1 MTTAIAPEPAPITFE
16 DGALSPHYPAKMR
29 DWTPE
34 QRSRAAKW
42 GWRNRKDERLHVIRR
57 TNLLLAT
64 GNPRVLRLLAC
75 ERAETTLPI
84 WEARFPGDV
93 RLLALLQVARRYA
106 NGEASE
112 AERLAAS
119 RLAVEVCR
127 AIEPPEG
134 LLRRFDPAYAMT
146 NAVGFCLWRAAGQA
160 LYHAGWWTAEAHREE
175 RIYDLAGAQRFLAE
189 LEARLGA
196 AEKDA

>member
-1 MTTAIAPEPAPITFE
+1 MTTALAPEPTPITSE
-16 DGALSPHYPAKMR
+16 DGGLSPHYPAKMR
-29 DWTPE
+29 DRTPE

-42 GWRNRKDERLHVIRR
+42 GWRNRKDERLQVIHR
-57 TNLLLAT
+57 TNRLLKTA
-64 GNPRVLRLLAC
+64 NPRVLRLLAC
-75 ERAETTLPI
+75 ERAETTLPL
-84 WEARFPGDV
+84 WEERYPGDV

-106 NGEASE
+106 NGEAND

-134 LLRRFDPAYAMT
+134 LLRRFDPAYAAA

-175 RIYDLAGAQRFLAE
+175 RIHDLEAAQRFLAG
-189 LEARLGA
+189 LESRLG
-196 AEKDA
+196 